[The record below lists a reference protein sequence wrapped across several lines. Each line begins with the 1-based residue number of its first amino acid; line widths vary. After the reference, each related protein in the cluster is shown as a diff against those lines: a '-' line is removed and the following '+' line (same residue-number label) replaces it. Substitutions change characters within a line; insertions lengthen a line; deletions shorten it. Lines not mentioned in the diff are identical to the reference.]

1 MSTRPPTWGRK
12 KLPGMTLDLT
22 LADRESRVSTRRGSI
37 LGAAAGCLLH
47 QALRTQI
54 TMSGFPGEYRTLVTG
69 IVILIFAVD
78 ALARRNER
86 A

>member
-12 KLPGMTLDLT
+12 KLPGMTLELT

-37 LGAAAGCLLH
+37 LSAAAGCLLL

-54 TMSGFPGEYRTLVTG
+54 TMSGFPEVL
-69 IVILIFAVD
+69 D
-78 ALARRNER
+78 ALPSKFWEKEPTPFIFYTKYRC
-86 A
+86 